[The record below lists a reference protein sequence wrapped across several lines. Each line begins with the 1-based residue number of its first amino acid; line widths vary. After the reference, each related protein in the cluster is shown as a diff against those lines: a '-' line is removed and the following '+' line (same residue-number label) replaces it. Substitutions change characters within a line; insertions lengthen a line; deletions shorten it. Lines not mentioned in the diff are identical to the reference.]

1 MCPKT
6 TEHLE
11 HVEGHILKQTSRTE
25 MSISKSVIPVNI
37 GSNLDN
43 EVFQMSKLFYM
54 YVTNH
59 TGKI

>member
-25 MSISKSVIPVNI
+25 MSVNKSVIPVNI
-37 GSNLDN
+37 GRRLYD
-43 EVFQMSKLFYM
+43 EVFQMSKLFY
-54 YVTNH
+54 VTNH

>member
-6 TEHLE
+6 TEHLD

-25 MSISKSVIPVNI
+25 MSVSKSVIPVNI
-37 GSNLDN
+37 GRHLYD
-43 EVFQMSKLFYM
+43 EVFQMSKLFY
-54 YVTNH
+54 VTNH